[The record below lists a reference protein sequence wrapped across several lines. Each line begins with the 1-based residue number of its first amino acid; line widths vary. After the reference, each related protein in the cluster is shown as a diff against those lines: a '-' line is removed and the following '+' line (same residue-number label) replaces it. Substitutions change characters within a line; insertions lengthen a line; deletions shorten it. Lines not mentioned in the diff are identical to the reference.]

1 MSDIRKTERGLT
13 SPPPPHKIRMR
24 IGFPFSSSLLTVQR
38 ERERERE
45 KAILET
51 YLFTHTTHREA
62 QTR

>member
-13 SPPPPHKIRMR
+13 SPPPQKIRMR